1 MKVGDKIWRFDSNR
15 RVYTKS
21 STLSSPPNRRQMWHE
36 VEITGETS
44 RSWVTAYGKV
54 PKRGAPYG
62 WAFTRQA
69 VEDDLWC
76 DRNCYNIATAVTNS
90 TRVMRDRSALR
101 DEMTRIAAIIG
112 FETSE

>member
-15 RVYTKS
+15 RVYAKN

-54 PKRGAPYG
+54 PKREAPYG
-62 WAFTRQA
+62 WSFTQQG
-69 VEDDLWC
+69 VDDDVWC
-76 DRNCYNIATAVTNS
+76 HNNVYRITVAVTDA
-90 TRVMRDRSALR
+90 TRGPRDSAKLR
-101 DEMTRIAAIIG
+101 DQMSRIAAIIG
-112 FETSE
+112 FETIE